1 MTVSKECESEIL
13 RLVQAEKWPE
23 GTVAAELG
31 VHHDVVTRVLAQD
44 ATGQP
49 AREPRPSKLDA
60 YKGFILEQIERY
72 PRLRATRLRT
82 MIAERGF
89 RGSAKLV
96 ERFVKGIRPRAASK
110 AYLVC
115 ERLPGEQ
122 GQVDW
127 GHVGQLSVMGGMRA
141 LWVFV
146 MLLAYSRMR
155 YAELVL
161 DMTAESLR
169 RSILRALSFFGGV
182 PRQLLFDNPK
192 IVVIERHGRAARLHS
207 GIIELA
213 GQLRVKPVLARVR
226 TPEDKGG
233 VERAIRELKEGF
245 FAGRSIPSLEI
256 GNLGLR
262 RHIESVVMTRRHPT
276 LASRSV
282 GEVFAE
288 ERERLMPLPNPM
300 PTADLVLPVAVDK
313 TASVRLGTNRYS
325 APPKYASATLTLV
338 ADDDHVRLLDGEKEV
353 ARHPRSWGR
362 GQRIDDP
369 AHRRALGEGRPRAEA
384 ITIRD
389 QLLGAVPELSVLY
402 ERWVEQGRNINFM
415 TGHARKL
422 FALYGPEIFGY
433 AVRVM
438 GERGTHD
445 IGALALLC
453 EQERRRTDR
462 PMPVDIV
469 LVAHVVDAVVVP
481 HDLGSYDRKRG
492 ES

>member
-1 MTVSKECESEIL
+1 VTVNKECESEIL

-23 GTVAAELG
+23 GTVASELG

-44 ATGQP
+44 ASGQP

-60 YKGFILEQIERY
+60 YKGFILEQLERY
-72 PRLRATRLRT
+72 PRLRATRLR
-82 MIAERGF
+82 MMVAERGF
-89 RGSAKLV
+89 RGSAKIV
-96 ERFVKGIRPRAASK
+96 ERFVKGVRPRAASK

-169 RSILRALSFFGGV
+169 RSILRALTSFGGV

-192 IVVIERHGRAARLHS
+192 IVVLERHGRAARLHS
-207 GIIELA
+207 GLIELA

-245 FAGRSIPSLEI
+245 FAGRSIPNLEI

-262 RHIESVVMTRRHPT
+262 RHIETVVMPRRHPT
-276 LASRSV
+276 LAGRSV

-288 ERERLMPLPNPM
+288 EKERLMPLPNPM

-325 APPKYASATLTLV
+325 VPPTYASATLTLV
-338 ADDDHVRLLDGEKEV
+338 ADDDHVRLLDGDQEV
-353 ARHPRSWGR
+353 ARHARSWGR

-369 AHRRALGEGRPRAEA
+369 AHRRALCEGRPRAEA

-389 QLLGAVPELSVLY
+389 QLLAAVPALSGLY

-415 TGHARKL
+415 TGHTRKL

-445 IGALALLC
+445 LGALALLC
-453 EQERRRTDR
+453 EQERQRTDR
-462 PMPVDIV
+462 PMPVDVV
-469 LVAHVVDAVVVP
+469 LGAHVVDAVVVP

>member
-13 RLVQAEKWPE
+13 RLVQAEKWRQ

-60 YKGFILEQIERY
+60 YKGFIVEPLERY

-96 ERFVKGIRPRAASK
+96 ERFVKGIRPRAANK

-127 GHVGQLSVMGGMRA
+127 GHVGQLAVMGGTRA

-182 PRQLLFDNPK
+182 PRQLPLRQPQD
-192 IVVIERHGRAARLHS
+192 RRDRAPWSRGATSLRDHRAR
-207 GIIELA
+207 
-213 GQLRVKPVLARVR
+213 R
-226 TPEDKGG
+226 T
-233 VERAIRELKEGF
+233 
-245 FAGRSIPSLEI
+245 
-256 GNLGLR
+256 
-262 RHIESVVMTRRHPT
+262 
-276 LASRSV
+276 ASRQTS
-282 GEVFAE
+282 A
-288 ERERLMPLPNPM
+288 RAR
-300 PTADLVLPVAVDK
+300 AD
-313 TASVRLGTNRYS
+313 
-325 APPKYASATLTLV
+325 
-338 ADDDHVRLLDGEKEV
+338 
-353 ARHPRSWGR
+353 ARRQGR
-362 GQRIDDP
+362 GRKSHTRAQRRI
-369 AHRRALGEGRPRAEA
+369 L
-384 ITIRD
+384 
-389 QLLGAVPELSVLY
+389 
-402 ERWVEQGRNINFM
+402 
-415 TGHARKL
+415 
-422 FALYGPEIFGY
+422 
-433 AVRVM
+433 
-438 GERGTHD
+438 RG
-445 IGALALLC
+445 C
-453 EQERRRTDR
+453 
-462 PMPVDIV
+462 
-469 LVAHVVDAVVVP
+469 
-481 HDLGSYDRKRG
+481 
-492 ES
+492 

>member
-1 MTVSKECESEIL
+1 MTVSKESESEIL

-23 GTVAAELG
+23 ATVAAELG

-44 ATGQP
+44 ASGQP
-49 AREPRPSKLDA
+49 ARQPRPSQLDP
-60 YKGFILEQIERY
+60 YKGFLLEQLERY
-72 PRLRATRLRT
+72 PRLRATRLRA

-89 RGSAKLV
+89 RGSAKIV
-96 ERFVKGIRPRAASK
+96 ERFVKGVRPRVANK

-127 GHVGQLSVMGGMRA
+127 GHVGQLAVMGGTRA

-169 RSILRALSFFGGV
+169 RSILRALVFFGGV

-192 IVVIERHGRAARLHS
+192 IVVLERHGRAARLHS
-207 GIIELA
+207 GLLELA

-262 RHIESVVMTRRHPT
+262 RHIETVVMVRRHPT
-276 LASRSV
+276 LAGRSV

-288 ERERLMPLPNPM
+288 EKERLMPLPHPM
-300 PTADLVLPVAVDK
+300 PTADLVVPVAVDK

-325 APPKYASATLTLV
+325 TPPKYASATLTLV
-338 ADDDHVRLLDGEKEV
+338 ADDDHVRLLDGDQEV
-353 ARHPRSWGR
+353 ARHTRSWGR

-369 AHRRALGEGRPRAEA
+369 AHRRALCEGRPRAA
-384 ITIRD
+384 VITIRD
-389 QLLGAVPELSVLY
+389 QLLAAVPSLSVLY

-422 FALYGPEIFGY
+422 FALYGPEIFGT
-433 AVRVM
+433 AVGVM

-453 EQERRRTDR
+453 EQERQRTDR
-462 PMPVDIV
+462 PMPVDVV
-469 LVAHVVDAVVVP
+469 LGTHVVDTVVVP

-492 ES
+492 QS